1 MIILRTKIFSSTKNS
16 REKSREANKKDKT
29 RKALNAAQ
37 GVTAVAGLGTALVTD
52 KKTKEAVNKVKEMAK
67 KKGVAYGNGV
77 IMQTQHITPK
87 NKNSFEAVRRLD
99 KRIAKKNKRGN
110 IAALGLAGSSIVLG
124 GIKHGRDIKKSKNNK
139 KEE

>member
-1 MIILRTKIFSSTKNS
+1 MIILRTKIFASTENS

-52 KKTKEAVNKVKEMAK
+52 KKTKEAVNKLSEMAK
-67 KKGVAYGNGV
+67 KKGVVYGNGS
-77 IMQTQHITPK
+77 IRTTHTTP
-87 NKNSFEAVRRLD
+87 KNSFEAVRRLD
-99 KRIAKKNKRGN
+99 KRIAKKSKRGN
-110 IAALGLAGSSIVLG
+110 VAALGLAGSSIVLG